1 MVALSI
7 FGEQLEWYLL
17 SNNKMLDF
25 KYKLKLDDETINS
38 YFQKDINE
46 FSKEELININNYLLS
61 LKYYKKRKE
70 TREYELNTK
79 IVLINRINRYNQ

>member
-25 KYKLKLDDETINS
+25 KHKLKLDDETINS